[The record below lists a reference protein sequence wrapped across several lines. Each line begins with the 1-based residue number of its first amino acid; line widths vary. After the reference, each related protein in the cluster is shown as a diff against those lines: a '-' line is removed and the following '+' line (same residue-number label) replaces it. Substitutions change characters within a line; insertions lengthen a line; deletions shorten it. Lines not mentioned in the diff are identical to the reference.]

1 MTEIALTRA
10 IEDFL
15 KAVYVLQQDLTDT
28 DQRVSTTAL
37 KDALHISAPSVT
49 DMAQRLEDAKLI
61 DYKKHYGVTL
71 TEEGEKIAL
80 RIIRRHRL
88 IELYLVR
95 ELNYSLEEV
104 HDEAEKLE
112 HAVSDRFIMAL
123 ASKLQNPEFDPHGDP
138 IPAPDGTIIERT
150 LYSLVDIPLN
160 TSARVARLMAEDGD
174 MLRYILDQGFALQ
187 NRIEVLQRA
196 PFEGPV
202 TLR

>member
-1 MTEIALTRA
+1 M
-10 IEDFL
+10 
-15 KAVYVLQQDLTDT
+15 QQALTDT

-71 TEEGEKIAL
+71 TESGEKIAL
-80 RIIRRHRL
+80 RVIRRHRL

-112 HAVSDRFIMAL
+112 HAVSDRFITAV
-123 ASKLQNPEFDPHGDP
+123 ASKLQHPEFDPHGRP
-138 IPAPDGTIIERT
+138 HPR
-150 LYSLVDIPLN
+150 
-160 TSARVARLMAEDGD
+160 ARW
-174 MLRYILDQGFALQ
+174 QHH
-187 NRIEVLQRA
+187 
-196 PFEGPV
+196 
-202 TLR
+202 